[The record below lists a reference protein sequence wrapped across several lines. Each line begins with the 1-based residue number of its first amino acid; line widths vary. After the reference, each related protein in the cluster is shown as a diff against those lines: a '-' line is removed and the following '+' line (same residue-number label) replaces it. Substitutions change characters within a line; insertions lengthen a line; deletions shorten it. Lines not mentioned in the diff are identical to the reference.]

1 MQRRLADN
9 IASDHLSC
17 PICRDTL
24 KNPKLLPC
32 DHTLCCECLTQLIN
46 STRRFNKVTCPVDR
60 REITMPSYT
69 ISAEEWANSFPT
81 DDLAVVLLQAI
92 SGGVKTQEN
101 YKNNIPCSE
110 HPQKFCDFF
119 CFGCYQIICSECAV
133 DKHRSFDCDCK
144 NFKICA
150 DLAREKLKNSIDEI
164 ENIISYGRDIVTNY
178 KEIGKDQLLMQSRQQ
193 IKTTIF
199 KLKSI
204 VHDFEKRVNRKSL
217 DILNKVE
224 SVVNVEQLQK
234 KTEGIVKELE
244 RVRGD
249 IEHSKSQTSTEDML
263 TVLSKIPD
271 SIQKNTDLLNSLAV
285 SDDPIGIKLEL
296 NETFLELCNLLVD
309 QPIGTVHVLPADS
322 LDFEDTE
329 ATVCSQRVKFS
340 SDVLPSRALELEPF
354 LEIKVDPI
362 GLENKITAR
371 FTGLILYGHASIVID
386 NANFKVQRF
395 RINVKEQ
402 FIDEISIQGV
412 YAIANIQDDDDVLVT
427 APGKQSC
434 LFRLS
439 TYRCLGIVS
448 KTVTDQAYYDI
459 SRLPD
464 HLYAVIC
471 HSSPCGVSNKRINFE
486 WSRGVTSHIDII
498 NVEGNV
504 LTHLSESCICE
515 PSEFGNP
522 FIMPL
527 NNVCCLPNGAIV
539 VSIESKTNNFISCIN
554 QSGRV
559 KWTYNLNDTPEGVCF
574 YDGRIYV
581 FLRESKIVRVL
592 SVEGDLKPV
601 STLRLSN
608 YFGDGNNLIVC
619 RNLLTVIDKTD
630 LIKIYKLR

>member
-9 IASDHLSC
+9 ITSDNLSC

-24 KNPKLLPC
+24 KDPKLLPC
-32 DHTLCCECLTQLIN
+32 DHTICCECLTQLIY

-60 REITMPSYT
+60 REITVPSYT

-81 DDLAVVLLQAI
+81 DDLALVLLQAI
-92 SGGVKTQEN
+92 SGDVKKEAN
-101 YKNNIPCSE
+101 SKNGIPCLE
-110 HPQKFCDFF
+110 HPQNVCDFF
-119 CFGCYQIICSECAV
+119 CFRCYQIICSECAV
-133 DKHRSFDCDCK
+133 DTHRSFDCDCK
-144 NFKICA
+144 NFKKCA
-150 DLAREKLKNSIDEI
+150 DLAREKLRNSYDEI
-164 ENIISYGRDIVTNY
+164 ENLISYGQGIVTNY

-193 IKTTIF
+193 IKTTVF

-234 KTEGIVKELE
+234 KTEGIVRELK

-249 IEHSKSQTSTEDML
+249 IEYSKSQTSTEGML

-271 SIQKNTDLLNSLAV
+271 SLQKNTDLLNSLGV
-285 SDDPIGIKLEL
+285 SHDPILIKLEL
-296 NETFLELCNLLVD
+296 NEMFLELCDLLVD

-329 ATVCSQRVKFS
+329 ATVCSRRVKFS
-340 SDVLPSRALELEPF
+340 SDVLPSRALELETF
-354 LEIKVDPI
+354 LEIKVEPS
-362 GLENKITAR
+362 GQENKITAR
-371 FTGLILYGHASIVID
+371 FTGLILYGHAIIAID

-395 RINVKEQ
+395 RVTVKEQ

-412 YAIANIQDDDDVLVT
+412 YDITNIHDNDDVLVT
-427 APGKQSC
+427 APGKRSC

-439 TYRCLGIVS
+439 TYKSLSIIS
-448 KTVTDQAYYDI
+448 KTVTDKAYYNI
-459 SRLPD
+459 SRLPEYA
-464 HLYAVIC
+464 YAVIC
-471 HSSPCGVSNKRINFE
+471 HSSPSDASKKKISFE

-498 NVEGNV
+498 NVDGNV
-504 LTHLSESCICE
+504 LKHFSESFLCE
-515 PSEFGNP
+515 PTEFGYP

-527 NNVCCLPNGAIV
+527 KNMCCLPNGAIV
-539 VSIESKTNNFISCIN
+539 VSIETKTNNFISCIN
-554 QSGRV
+554 KNGRV
-559 KWTYNLNDTPEGVCF
+559 KWTYNLYDTPEGVCF
-574 YDGRIYV
+574 YDGRILV
-581 FLRESKIVRVL
+581 FLRKSKVVRVL

-608 YFGDGNNLIVC
+608 YFGDGNSLIVC

-630 LIKIYKLR
+630 LIKIYKLQ